1 MKKILMTLAT
11 CFVAVS
17 MSAQYYVGGTLGFNS
32 SKDKTNPA
40 AELSTSSFR
49 INPEIGMAL
58 DDKLGVGIVLGFGY
72 TNNKV
77 ENTTANPTTS
87 TEAKV
92 TTFAIKPY
100 LRYQCFTAGKFN
112 VFVDGGLNFATQSQ
126 KDMKAA
132 MDFGLFVSPGIAYN
146 VNETW
151 SIVAHLNDMFTFG
164 YSKQAIPD
172 VDGAPDAPS
181 SISAGLS
188 TGGFTLGSLTFGVYY
203 NF

>member
-1 MKKILMTLAT
+1 MKKIMMTMAALA
-11 CFVAVS
+11 VAVT
-17 MSAQYYVGGTLGFNS
+17 MNAQAYIGGNLGFS
-32 SKDKTNPA
+32 TSKDKTNPA
-40 AELSTSSFR
+40 DEQTVTGFT
-49 INPEIGMAL
+49 IQPEFGYQL
-58 DDKLGVGIVLGFGY
+58 DDKFGVGIVLGYQSNKTKHEG
-72 TNNKV
+72 TINNV
-77 ENTTANPTTS
+77 AYS
-87 TEAKV
+87 TDVKASA
-92 TTFAIKPY
+92 FSIKPY

-112 VFVDGGLNFATQSQ
+112 VFVDGGLNFTTISR
-126 KDMKAA
+126 DNMKNE
-132 MDFGLFVSPGIAYN
+132 MDFGLFVSPGIAYS
-146 VNETW
+146 VNEKW

>member
-1 MKKILMTLAT
+1 MKKIMMTLAA
-11 CFVAVS
+11 VAVAAT
-17 MSAQYYVGGTLGFNS
+17 MNAQGYIGGNLGFVNS
-32 SKDKTNPA
+32 TNKTNPA
-40 AELSTSSFR
+40 AEVTRTGFS
-49 INPEIGMAL
+49 IAPEFGYKL

-87 TEAKV
+87 TD
-92 TTFAIKPY
+92 
-100 LRYQCFTAGKFN
+100 YQCFTAGKFN

>member
-1 MKKILMTLAT
+1 MKKIMMTLAAV
-11 CFVAVS
+11 CVAAT
-17 MSAQYYVGGTLGFNS
+17 MNAQGYIGGNLGFVNS
-32 SKDKTNPA
+32 TNKTNPA
-40 AELSTSSFR
+40 AEVTRTGFS
-49 INPEIGMAL
+49 IAPEFGYKL
-58 DDKLGVGIVLGFGY
+58 DDKMAVGIALGFGY
-72 TNNKV
+72 TNNKT

-87 TEAKV
+87 VEAKV
-92 TTFAIKPY
+92 TSFAIKPY